1 MWYQH
6 QDCYNKP
13 MPKDDTKD
21 GAKKDTEKGTKKD
34 AAKRE
39 GKRSKA
45 APRTHKN
52 VSGDKRG
59 SDKSGAD
66 DDEAAD
72 SDSSNEL
79 EAVKTKKGE
88 PDDNLGR
95 RAEWFQKRH
104 S

>member
-1 MWYQH
+1 
-6 QDCYNKP
+6 
-13 MPKDDTKD
+13 MPKDDTQD
-21 GAKKDTEKGTKKD
+21 DAKRDTEKGTKKD
-34 AAKRE
+34 APDSE

-52 VSGDKRG
+52 SGGDKP
-59 SDKSGAD
+59 GAD
-66 DDEAAD
+66 DEEAAD
-72 SDSSNEL
+72 TDSSNEL

>member
-1 MWYQH
+1 
-6 QDCYNKP
+6 
-13 MPKDDTKD
+13 MPKDDPKD
-21 GAKKDTEKGTKKD
+21 DAKKDTENRTKKD
-34 AAKRE
+34 APNSE

-45 APRTHKN
+45 TSRTHKN
-52 VSGDKRG
+52 SRGDKPA

-66 DDEAAD
+66 EEEAAD
-72 SDSSNEL
+72 TDSSNEL